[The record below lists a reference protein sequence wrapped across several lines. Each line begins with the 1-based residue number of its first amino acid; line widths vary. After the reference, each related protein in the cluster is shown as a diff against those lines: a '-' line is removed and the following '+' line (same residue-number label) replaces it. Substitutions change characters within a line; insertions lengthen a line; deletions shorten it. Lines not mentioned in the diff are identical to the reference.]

1 MVSFDLGG
9 DGVSGLSP
17 GHRALMRRRR
27 FGAGS
32 WWVELARL
40 GAAALCVLAWGA
52 VAFLVAWGVRR

>member
-1 MVSFDLGG
+1 M
-9 DGVSGLSP
+9 SGLSP
-17 GHRALMRRRR
+17 GHRARIGRRR

-52 VAFLVAWGVRR
+52 VAFLVAWGIRR